1 MNYTLNQ
8 LRIFLSVV
16 ETSSITKAAEV
27 LHLSQPAVSIQLKN
41 FQDQFDVSLTE
52 VIGRKLYVT
61 QFGHEV
67 AESARRILHEIDQIQ
82 YKTSAFK
89 GILTG
94 KLHLSV
100 VSTGKYV
107 MPFFLS
113 SFMRKYPE
121 VSLVMNVMN
130 KQRVINALEANES
143 DLCMVSI
150 VPDKLS
156 VGRLDLLPNKV
167 YLVAPKHAPDTFKEL
182 LSGPLPYIYRE
193 EGSGTRQVM
202 EGFLTRYEITPDRT
216 IVLSTNEAVKQ
227 AVVAGIGYSLMPI
240 IGIRNQLVNE
250 ELKIIPVRGLPI
262 ETTWSLIWPASKQ
275 HSPVAQALLNHINT
289 EKEHIINENFGWYQ
303 SF

>member
-16 ETSSITKAAEV
+16 ETSSITKAAVE
-27 LHLSQPAVSIQLKN
+27 LNLSQPAVSIQLRN
-41 FQDQFDVSLTE
+41 FQDQFEIPLTE
-52 VIGRKLYVT
+52 VIGRKLHVT
-61 QFGHEV
+61 QFGFDV
-67 AESARRILHEIDQIQ
+67 AQSARRILQEVDQIQ
-82 YKTSAFK
+82 YKSSAFK
-89 GILTG
+89 GLMTG
-94 KLHLSV
+94 KLRLSV

-113 SFMRKYPE
+113 SFLRKYPE
-121 VSLVMNVMN
+121 VSLVMDVTN
-130 KQRVINALEANES
+130 KQRVINALETNEY

-150 VPDKLS
+150 IPEKLS

-182 LSGPLPYIYRE
+182 LDGPLPYIYRE

-262 ETTWSLIWPASKQ
+262 ETTWSLIWPSAKQ
-275 HSPVAQALLNHINT
+275 HSPVAQALLNHINA
-289 EKEHIINENFGWYQ
+289 EKEHIIKENFGWYQ

>member
-16 ETSSITKAAEV
+16 ETSSITRAAAE
-27 LHLSQPAVSIQLKN
+27 LNLSQPAVSIQLRN
-41 FQDQFDVSLTE
+41 FQDQFEIPLTE
-52 VIGRKLYVT
+52 VIGRKLHVT

-67 AESARRILHEIDQIQ
+67 AESARRILQEVDQIQ
-82 YKTSAFK
+82 YKSSAFK
-89 GILTG
+89 GLMTG
-94 KLHLSV
+94 KLRLSV
-100 VSTGKYV
+100 VSTGIYV

-113 SFMRKYPE
+113 SFVQKHPE
-121 VSLVMNVMN
+121 VSIVMDVTN
-130 KQRVINALEANES
+130 KQRVVNALEANES
-143 DLCMVSI
+143 DLCLVSI
-150 VPDKLS
+150 VPEKIS

-167 YLVAPKHAPDTFKEL
+167 YLVAPKHAPDSFKEL

-202 EGFLTRYEITPDRT
+202 EGFLTLYEITPNRT

-250 ELKIIPVRGLPI
+250 ELKIISVRGLPI
-262 ETTWSLIWPASKQ
+262 ETTWSLIWPSAKQ
-275 HSPVAQALLNHINT
+275 HSPVAQALINHINA